1 MGRYMPNA
9 ETTQTTTRIYKVTDY
24 SSVLGTF
31 DKLADARARMK
42 AEGEGR
48 LCSITAITTTKIK
61 INSEEVIQYL
71 R

>member
-1 MGRYMPNA
+1 MKRYEPNT
-9 ETTQTTTRIYKVTDY
+9 ETTQTTTRIYRVADY
-24 SSVLGTF
+24 CSVLGTF

-48 LCSITAITTTKIK
+48 MCSITAITTTKIK
-61 INSEEVIQYL
+61 IHSEEVIQCL